1 MKHGFL
7 KVACATPKIKV
18 ADCTYNVNE
27 IIDIAARANEKKVK
41 VLVFPELCI
50 TAYTCGDLF
59 FSNVILDSA
68 MKALKK
74 YIEATRDYDMLS
86 IVGLPMFYE
95 SKIYNCAAVVKGG
108 ELLGVVAKSNLPTY
122 GEFYE
127 GRYFVPCPE
136 ENLTF
141 NYEGK
146 KIPFGRNIL
155 FACSNMPLLRV
166 GVEIC
171 EDIWVT
177 TPPSNMLSNAGATL
191 LANLS
196 ASNEVVAKDEYR
208 RILVSSQ
215 SAKTVSAYIYANCG
229 EGESTTDVVYSGHSI
244 IAENGTIV
252 SERIPFDYSNDK
264 FIVADVDLEK
274 ISLERR
280 RRNTVTTNADK
291 NIVTVP
297 FDFNIEKTDITRKID
312 AHPFVSEDKKALQK
326 NIKSVRSIQ
335 AYGLKQRME
344 ASGARKCVIGVS
356 GGLDSAL
363 ALLAVVDTFKIMGKS
378 EKDIIAVTMPC
389 FATTNRTRN
398 NAQALAKAL
407 GVDFREIDIKDAVS
421 AHLKS
426 VGHDENVH
434 NVVYENAQARERT
447 QILMDIANGENALVI
462 GTGDLSELA
471 LGFTTFNGD
480 HISMYAVNSGIP
492 KTLIPHIL
500 EQYAREY
507 EDCGNLELGKTL
519 RDIVDTPISPELI
532 PAADGKIAQIT
543 EEIIGPYE
551 IHDFY
556 IFNMLSYQYS
566 PEKLL
571 RLAEIAFEGKYD
583 DEMLKN
589 CLKVFI
595 KRFFSQQFK
604 RSSLPDG
611 PKVFGVG
618 FSPRGDLKMPSD
630 ASSDEWLRYLE
641 NN

>member
-191 LANLS
+191 LAIRDIALLLKTAQSFPRESPSTIAMINLLLPTWILKRSLSS
-196 ASNEVVAKDEYR
+196 A
-208 RILVSSQ
+208 
-215 SAKTVSAYIYANCG
+215 
-229 EGESTTDVVYSGHSI
+229 
-244 IAENGTIV
+244 AE
-252 SERIPFDYSNDK
+252 EIPLQQML
-264 FIVADVDLEK
+264 IK
-274 ISLERR
+274 ISLQFPS
-280 RRNTVTTNADK
+280 
-291 NIVTVP
+291 IS
-297 FDFNIEKTDITRKID
+297 IL
-312 AHPFVSEDKKALQK
+312 KKLT
-326 NIKSVRSIQ
+326 SR
-335 AYGLKQRME
+335 
-344 ASGARKCVIGVS
+344 
-356 GGLDSAL
+356 
-363 ALLAVVDTFKIMGKS
+363 
-378 EKDIIAVTMPC
+378 
-389 FATTNRTRN
+389 
-398 NAQALAKAL
+398 
-407 GVDFREIDIKDAVS
+407 
-421 AHLKS
+421 
-426 VGHDENVH
+426 
-434 NVVYENAQARERT
+434 
-447 QILMDIANGENALVI
+447 
-462 GTGDLSELA
+462 
-471 LGFTTFNGD
+471 
-480 HISMYAVNSGIP
+480 
-492 KTLIPHIL
+492 
-500 EQYAREY
+500 
-507 EDCGNLELGKTL
+507 
-519 RDIVDTPISPELI
+519 
-532 PAADGKIAQIT
+532 
-543 EEIIGPYE
+543 
-551 IHDFY
+551 
-556 IFNMLSYQYS
+556 
-566 PEKLL
+566 EKLMHTPL
-571 RLAEIAFEGKYD
+571 FPRT
-583 DEMLKN
+583 
-589 CLKVFI
+589 
-595 KRFFSQQFK
+595 KR
-604 RSSLPDG
+604 RSKAKDLLSL
-611 PKVFGVG
+611 
-618 FSPRGDLKMPSD
+618 
-630 ASSDEWLRYLE
+630 
-641 NN
+641 